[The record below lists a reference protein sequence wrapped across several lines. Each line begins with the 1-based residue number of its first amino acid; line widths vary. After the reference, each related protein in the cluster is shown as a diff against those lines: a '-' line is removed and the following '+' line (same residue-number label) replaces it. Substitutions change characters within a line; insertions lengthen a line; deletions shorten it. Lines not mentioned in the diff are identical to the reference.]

1 MGVRRLLVRLLGGGP
16 PASEAERRREF
27 ALSAFRNILEREP
40 TDLEVEHWART
51 AGELGPGKVLD
62 LMFGSDEFQHRNRV
76 ARRSE
81 FFAGHFYSPVVDPE
95 ALAASG
101 FAVDRSVVPS
111 ALPGL
116 AIDPAGMIRFWDEQ
130 LPAMRAADFPA
141 DQTPGRRYHAQ
152 NGLYSWGDAYVL
164 AAMLAAHR
172 PARIVEIGSG
182 FSSACM
188 LDLVDRMGL
197 PTAFTFVEPYA
208 DRLKGLLSE
217 VDRARCTLLEV
228 PVQATTPELYEALEA
243 GDVLFIDS
251 THVSKAGS
259 DVNFELFEILPRLKP
274 GVIVH
279 VHDIF
284 YPFEYPEDWIFRQRR
299 SWNEAYTLRAFLSFN
314 PAFEIL
320 FFNDYFGRH
329 HADHARRTLP
339 RFLENPGGGLWLRKT
354 A

>member
-1 MGVRRLLVRLLGGGP
+1 MGVRRLLVRLLGGAP
-16 PASEAERRREF
+16 PANEADRRREF
-27 ALSAFRNILEREP
+27 ALSAFRNILQREP
-40 TDLEVEHWART
+40 TPDELEHWART
-51 AGELGPGKVLD
+51 AGEIGPGKVLD

-81 FFAGHFYSPVVDPE
+81 FYAGHFYSPVVDPE

-101 FAVDRSVVPS
+101 FSVDRDVPPS

-116 AIDPAGMIRFWDEQ
+116 AMDPDRMVRFWDEQ
-130 LPAMRAADFPA
+130 LPAMRAADFPEEE
-141 DQTPGRRYHAQ
+141 TPGRRYYAR
-152 NGLYSWGDAYVL
+152 NDLYSWGDAYVL

-172 PARIVEIGSG
+172 PGRIVEIGSG

-188 LDLVDRMGL
+188 LDLVDAMGL
-197 PTAFTFVEPYA
+197 STAFTFVEPYA
-208 DRLKGLLSE
+208 DRLKGLLTE
-217 VDRARCTLLEV
+217 ADRARCTLLEV
-228 PVQATTPELYEALEA
+228 PVQATGPELYEALGP

-274 GVIVH
+274 GVVVH

-299 SWNEAYTLRAFLSFN
+299 SWNEAYALRAFLAFN
-314 PAFEIL
+314 SAFEIL

-329 HADHARRTLP
+329 HADHARATLP
-339 RFLENPGGGLWLRKT
+339 RFLDNPGGGLWLRKT

>member
-1 MGVRRLLVRLLGGGP
+1 MGVRRLIVRLLGGAP
-16 PASEAERRREF
+16 PAPETERSHAF
-27 ALSAFRNILEREP
+27 ALSAFRNVLEREP
-40 TDLEVEHWART
+40 TPVEIEHWART

-62 LMFGSDEFQHRNRV
+62 LLFASDEFAHRNRV

-101 FAVDRSVVPS
+101 FQVDRSVRPS

-116 AIDPAGMIRFWDEQ
+116 TIDADRMLRFWDEQ
-130 LPAMRAADFPA
+130 LPAIRAADFSA
-141 DQTPGRRYHAQ
+141 QETPGRRYFAE
-152 NGLYSWGDAYVL
+152 NGLYSWGDAYIL

-172 PARIVEIGSG
+172 PRRIVEIGSG

-188 LDLVDRMGL
+188 LDLVDATGL
-197 PTAFTFVEPYA
+197 STAFTFVEPYA
-208 DRLKGLLSE
+208 DRLKGLLTE
-217 VDRARCTLLEV
+217 ADRRRCTLLEV
-228 PVQATTPELYEALEA
+228 PVQATEPDLYEALGP
-243 GDVLFIDS
+243 GDILFIDS

-274 GVIVH
+274 GVVVH
-279 VHDIF
+279 VHDVF
-284 YPFEYPEDWIFRQRR
+284 YPFEYPEDWLFNQRR
-299 SWNEAYTLRAFLSFN
+299 SWNEAYLLRAFLTFN
-314 PAFEIL
+314 SAFEVL

-329 HADHARRTLP
+329 HADHVRATLP
-339 RFLENPGGGLWLRKT
+339 RFLDNPGGGLWLRKT